1 MCCYELSYDIQIGT
15 TSASFQAALEKDKR
29 DLTKVS
35 IIFVAKN
42 MPQNLVSRHAVTSYL
57 FDSLPP
63 PPPHTH
69 THTHSDREVIYF
81 AFKSMYGIF
90 TMQYV

>member
-1 MCCYELSYDIQIGT
+1 MLTHHTVCCYELSYDIQIGT
-15 TSASFQAALEKDKR
+15 LSASFRAAPKKDKR

-57 FDSLPP
+57 GY
-63 PPPHTH
+63 
-69 THTHSDREVIYF
+69 EVVLY
-81 AFKSMYGIF
+81 IF
-90 TMQYV
+90 TVRNLSGYDP